1 MLFIW
6 LSGVGEL
13 VDGED
18 ILVRERVEGA
28 ELLRVAGS
36 GEVGEAV
43 ELAVVELRLQELW
56 QAHGQAEALEVG
68 DHLLDAEA
76 GALIFRAAVCIYA
89 EDALGELREAG
100 GVILIDVLG
109 PGAPERRQRG
119 AVRRVE
125 AGAELVAE
133 LVDGEVLAAAELCE
147 VGVGDAA
154 APHDL
159 AHGIVILVVL
169 DGTSRSIHD
178 SLDEV
183 LGHAV
188 GEDIGF
194 FDFCEVALERV
205 HDDVGDAT
213 DELLLGDGE
222 GQLRIHE
229 GEDWTVERRVEAD
242 LAHRVLVRQHGG
254 VARLAACG
262 SERQHG
268 TDGHGLREFGA
279 ATPEIPD
286 VRAGVGH
293 AVGDGLCRVDDA
305 AAADGEDEVGFEGE
319 CLADA
324 LAHERNARIRLDAAE
339 HLEGEARGCQ
349 LALDAREQTAPD
361 DAAAA
366 VDDVDAARA
375 IRAQLLG
382 HAVLGMAAEDDLRRH
397 LELKTLHKKTS

>member
-1 MLFIW
+1 M
-6 LSGVGEL
+6 
-13 VDGED
+13 
-18 ILVRERVEGA
+18 
-28 ELLRVAGS
+28 
-36 GEVGEAV
+36 
-43 ELAVVELRLQELW
+43 
-56 QAHGQAEALEVG
+56 
-68 DHLLDAEA
+68 
-76 GALIFRAAVCIYA
+76 
-89 EDALGELREAG
+89 
-100 GVILIDVLG
+100 
-109 PGAPERRQRG
+109 
-119 AVRRVE
+119 RRVE

-159 AHGIVILVVL
+159 AHGIVVLVVL
-169 DGTSRSIHD
+169 DGNSRGIHD

-194 FDFCEVALERV
+194 LDLGEVALERV
-205 HDDVGDAT
+205 HDDVGDAA

-229 GEDWTVERRVEAD
+229 GEDRAVERRVEAD
-242 LAHRVLVRQHGG
+242 LAHRVLIRQHGG
-254 VARLAACG
+254 VARLAARSGEC
-262 SERQHG
+262 QYG
-268 TDGHGLREFGA
+268 TDGHGLFEFGA
-279 ATPEIPD
+279 AAPEIPD

-293 AVGDGLCRVDDA
+293 AVGDGLGRVDDA
-305 AAADGEDEVGFEGE
+305 AATDGEDEVGFEGE

-324 LAHERNARIRLDAAE
+324 LAHECDARVRLDAAE
-339 HLEGEARGCQ
+339 HLEGEPRGRQ
-349 LALDAREQTAPD
+349 LALDAREQAAPD

-375 IRAQLLG
+375 VRAQFLG
-382 HAVLGMAAEDDLRRH
+382 HAVLGMAAEDDLCRH